1 MPVLTDSEVLE
12 EKECDSAEF
21 ADQTICHAGLR
32 IGYAVGARDII
43 EKLRKVRMP
52 WSVNS
57 IAIEAAHYLIGH
69 AGDYAVDCNGLHAE
83 ALRVSAALKWVL

>member
-1 MPVLTDSEVLE
+1 
-12 EKECDSAEF
+12 
-21 ADQTICHAGLR
+21 
-32 IGYAVGARDII
+32 
-43 EKLRKVRMP
+43 MP

-83 ALRVSAALKWVL
+83 GSQSVRGSEKWVL